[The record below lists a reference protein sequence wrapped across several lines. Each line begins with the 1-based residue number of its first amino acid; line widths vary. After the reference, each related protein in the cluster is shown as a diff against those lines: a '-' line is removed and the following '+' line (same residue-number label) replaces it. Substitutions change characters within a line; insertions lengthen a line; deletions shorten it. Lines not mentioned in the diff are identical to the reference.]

1 MLPVVNPA
9 VVFRALSDGA
19 VLFSTTD
26 EVYFGLNSV
35 GAKIWQLLP
44 PTNRTLDE
52 LCAALLKEYPEVAP
66 DTIRSDVT
74 ELLEELTV
82 HGLVL
87 PRETETAAA
96 EESAPRARYSAEV
109 NGAQASR
116 AL

>member
-35 GAKIWQLLP
+35 GAKVWQLLP
-44 PTNRTLDE
+44 PATATLDQ
-52 LCAALLKEYPEVAP
+52 LCTALAAEYPEVAP
-66 DTIRSDVT
+66 DTIRSDVI

-87 PRETETAAA
+87 PRDTQASAVD
-96 EESAPRARYSAEV
+96 ESAPRPRYSAEV
-109 NGAQASR
+109 DGAQSSR
-116 AL
+116 VG